1 MKFGLTLTE
10 ESYCQLIAH
19 GKTPREAYSEAYSF
33 AITDER
39 RGRIIDKR
47 TSRLMKRA
55 DIAARIVEAAGEAK
69 RKNREMWER
78 RGEDLADRI
87 YTRVMEA
94 DKDGLLLS
102 KGALKGIE
110 VLAKLKGLN
119 APEET
124 VLKDGGK
131 ADDYVP
137 RGVEGMSAE
146 DLRAIIDQ
154 EERTI
159 DIVEGTGG
167 RPPEPRDKE
176 GRLVMAAPNP
186 AQGVEGQQ

>member
-1 MKFGLTLTE
+1 MKQGLTLME
-10 ESYCQLIAH
+10 ERFCQLSAL
-19 GKTPREAYSEAYSF
+19 GLTAREAYSEAFSL
-33 AITDER
+33 AITADR
-39 RGRIIDKR
+39 RRVHTIDNR
-47 TSRLMKRA
+47 ASRLMKRA
-55 DIAARIVEAAGEAK
+55 ELAGEAK

-78 RGEDLADRI
+78 RGEGLADKL
-87 YTRVMEA
+87 YERVMEA
-94 DKDGLLLS
+94 DKAGLLLS

-131 ADDYVP
+131 ADNYTP
-137 RGVEGMSAE
+137 RGIEGMSDA

-159 DIVEGTGG
+159 DVESEEVKG
-167 RPPEPRDKE
+167 
-176 GRLVMAAPNP
+176 
-186 AQGVEGQQ
+186 

>member
-1 MKFGLTLTE
+1 MKQGLTLME
-10 ESYCQLIAH
+10 ERFCQLSAL
-19 GKTPREAYSEAYSF
+19 GSTAREAYSEAFSL
-33 AITDER
+33 AITADKK
-39 RGRIIDKR
+39 RIHTIDNR
-47 TSRLMKRA
+47 ASRLTKRA
-55 DIAARIVEAAGEAK
+55 DIISRIAELAGEAK

-78 RGEDLADRI
+78 RGEDLADKL
-87 YTRVMEA
+87 YERVMEA
-94 DKDGLLLS
+94 DKVGLLLS

-131 ADDYVP
+131 ADNFVP

-159 DIVEGTGG
+159 DVEAEEVKG
-167 RPPEPRDKE
+167 
-176 GRLVMAAPNP
+176 
-186 AQGVEGQQ
+186 

>member
-1 MKFGLTLTE
+1 MKQGLTLME
-10 ESYCQLIAH
+10 ERFCQLSAL
-19 GKTPREAYSEAYSF
+19 GSTAREAYSEAFSL
-33 AITDER
+33 AITP
-39 RGRIIDKR
+39 DKR
-47 TSRLMKRA
+47 RVHTIDNRASRLTKRA
-55 DIAARIVEAAGEAK
+55 DIISRIAELAGEAK

-78 RGEDLADRI
+78 RGEDLADKL
-87 YTRVMEA
+87 YERVMEA
-94 DKDGLLLS
+94 DKAGMLLS

-124 VLKDGGK
+124 ILKDGGK
-131 ADDYVP
+131 ADSYTP

-159 DIVEGTGG
+159 DVEAEETKG
-167 RPPEPRDKE
+167 
-176 GRLVMAAPNP
+176 
-186 AQGVEGQQ
+186 